1 MYDDWRSENIQWMA
15 QEETRTNPD
24 GTPYYERI
32 QAPWDFQG
40 YVLMKWHND
49 RKATE
54 KNLSPMSNSTIDM
67 KYHGRL
73 ITGEAFDSSY
83 LRTQPRDS
91 VFRTKLNNTINGWII
106 GVSQMHV
113 GDSCTID
120 QFQHFMRSIGSIRC
134 TMCFCGHAQQA
145 DDQQQS
151 GLNNRIQ
158 GEVEVQIKVQ
168 FRHGYSLS
176 FVKIR
181 LPLAAKGS
189 LWRITVRLF
198 VPWVLPWVLPDVSYR
213 R

>member
-1 MYDDWRSENIQWMA
+1 MKFIKLILPIASVIILSSCLGTEENQYDAWCSENIQWMA
-15 QEETRTNPD
+15 QEESRTNPD

-91 VFRTKLNNTINGWII
+91 IFRTKLNNTINGWII
-106 GVSQMHV
+106 GVSQMHI
-113 GDSCTID
+113 GDSCTIVIPYL
-120 QFQHFMRSIGSIRC
+120 QGYGASGS
-134 TMCFCGHAQQA
+134 G
-145 DDQQQS
+145 S
-151 GLNNRIQ
+151 G
-158 GEVEVQIKVQ
+158 IKPYSNLIFDVKLVDIP
-168 FRHGYSLS
+168 GYEKP
-176 FVKIR
+176 V
-181 LPLAAKGS
+181 A
-189 LWRITVRLF
+189 
-198 VPWVLPWVLPDVSYR
+198 Y
-213 R
+213 

>member
-1 MYDDWRSENIQWMA
+1 MRLLTYILPAALLLSLASCLGAEDNMYDDWRSENIQWMA
-15 QEETRTNPD
+15 QEESRTNPD

-91 VFRTKLNNTINGWII
+91 VFRTKLNNTIKYFITMIYNTVHITYKAFFVQNI
-106 GVSQMHV
+106 VHRNYLR
-113 GDSCTID
+113 
-120 QFQHFMRSIGSIRC
+120 QFKF
-134 TMCFCGHAQQA
+134 
-145 DDQQQS
+145 
-151 GLNNRIQ
+151 
-158 GEVEVQIKVQ
+158 
-168 FRHGYSLS
+168 
-176 FVKIR
+176 
-181 LPLAAKGS
+181 
-189 LWRITVRLF
+189 
-198 VPWVLPWVLPDVSYR
+198 
-213 R
+213 